1 VKKCPYCAEE
11 IQDEA
16 IKCRYCGS
24 MLGPPPAVG
33 PEGYPAA
40 VTPTPPAD
48 PAAAGLDPSGTAAD
62 AGVAGAAAAADDGGA
77 FETPPSEGSAE
88 SPGHVEEAATA
99 AILADQAHDTTDQS
113 SAAADQPPAIGTA
126 GPPPAPH
133 TQQPAPGARVG
144 EGAVAF
150 SHSGERYVLG
160 WGEDFFGI
168 WDRNVVGGPTMR
180 FPRTDSGWAE
190 AWTRFVAWEP
200 RHVAVPRT
208 ETRPTTGP
216 GGGVSAG
223 GPPGGA
229 TDSTAGLVAGD
240 GPPQSPASNTTAS
253 TAAWMASGG
262 AEGLG
267 GTDVARP
274 EAPFGPAGTAVATAT
289 AVHPAPP
296 PAGGWATGTAEL
308 AGPTGVTTAASVDA
322 FRPVEGRGKAA
333 IALLAGW
340 ILAAAVGAVFLVLE
354 IGLLVEIRSG
364 NPPSAAQVDASDVRL
379 WTISVIGFV
388 LAVAVAVTWLLWQ
401 HRAQTNLSAL
411 GGGPPAFTPG
421 WAVGAWFLPVANLVL
436 PSRAVRELVG
446 RSAGPTRQ
454 EAVRSVTPWWA
465 GLLAGLVLQ
474 VVSFALWAVPNPTPL
489 MLVVSDILAIA
500 ASAAWVWSAILA
512 MRLIRA
518 VDAGQDSWSG
528 HRPAQLAG

>member
-1 VKKCPYCAEE
+1 MKKCPYCAEE

-16 IKCRYCGS
+16 VKCRYCGS
-24 MLGPPPAVG
+24 MLGPPPSVG
-33 PEGYPAA
+33 PEGYPSA
-40 VTPTPPAD
+40 VPTSPPAD
-48 PAAAGLDPSGTAAD
+48 PSAGADPSGTAAD
-62 AGVAGAAAAADDGGA
+62 AGVVAAGASGA
-77 FETPPSEGSAE
+77 FETPSSEASAE
-88 SPGHVEEAATA
+88 PSAPVEESAAA
-99 AILADQAHDTTDQS
+99 AVLADQAHDTGDGPPAGT
-113 SAAADQPPAIGTA
+113 DQPPAGS

-150 SHSGERYVLG
+150 SHSGERFVLG
-160 WGEDFFGI
+160 WGEDYFGI

-208 ETRPTTGP
+208 EARPASAP
-216 GGGVSAG
+216 GGGPAG

-229 TDSTAGLVAGD
+229 TASAGGLVAD
-240 GPPQSPASNTTAS
+240 GPQPSPASNATAS

-262 AEGLG
+262 SEGLG

-274 EAPFGPAGTAVATAT
+274 EAPFGPAGVAVATAT
-289 AVHPAPP
+289 AVHPGPA
-296 PAGGWATGTAEL
+296 PAGGWSSGTAEL
-308 AGPTGVTTAASVDA
+308 AGPSATVSTDA
-322 FRPVEGRGKAA
+322 FRPVDARGKTA

-340 ILAAAVGAVFLVLE
+340 ILAAALGAVFLVLE
-354 IGLLVEIRSG
+354 IGLLFGIRAG
-364 NPPSAAQVDASDVRL
+364 NQPSAAQVDASDVRL

-388 LAVAVAVTWLLWQ
+388 LALAVAVTWLLWQ
-401 HRAQTNLSAL
+401 HRAQANLSAL

-446 RSAGPTRQ
+446 RSAGPTRP
-454 EAVRSVTPWWA
+454 EAVRSVSPWWF

-528 HRPAQLAG
+528 HRPAPQLAG